1 MPSGI
6 VIVDKPADWTSQDVA
21 ARLRR
26 VFDERRIGHGG
37 TLDPMATGV
46 LPIFIGRATRAVPY
60 FEGADK
66 CYTAGIRLGTVTDTQ
81 DTTGR
86 VLSESNPCSL
96 SELESILP
104 QLTGEIDQVPPMYSA
119 VKIGGKKMYELARKG
134 VEVERKARKITIFS
148 MELESTEQDP
158 WLHIH
163 CSKGTYVRTICHDL
177 GQLAGCGATMSSLRR
192 TKAGQYELAQSVPLE
207 TLLNCENPL
216 DYLLPIDSLFA
227 DLPAYTLTPKQEE
240 KCKHGNPIPGLSLE
254 KGRYRV
260 YSESGEFLMVAN
272 FAKGLLTTEKSF
284 YEV

>member
-6 VIVDKPADWTSQDVA
+6 VIVDKPMDWTSQDVA

-66 CYTAGIRLGTVTDTQ
+66 CYTAGIHLGTVTDTQ
-81 DTTGR
+81 DTTGK
-86 VLSESNPCSL
+86 VLSQSTPCDLEALAEVL
-96 SELESILP
+96 S

-134 VEVERKARKITIFS
+134 VEIERKSRKITIFS
-148 MELESTEQDP
+148 MDLEQSEPDP
-158 WLHIH
+158 LLHIH

-177 GQLAGCGATMSSLRR
+177 GQLVGCGATMSSLRR
-192 TKAGQYELAQSVPLE
+192 TKAGQYDLAQSVPLE
-207 TLLNCENPL
+207 TLLSCENPL
-216 DYLLPIDSLFA
+216 AYLLPTDSLFA
-227 DLPAYTLTPKQEE
+227 HLPAVTLTAKQEA
-240 KCKHGNPIPGLSLE
+240 KCRNGNPIPGLSLAH
-254 KGRYRV
+254 GRYRV
-260 YSESGEFLMVAN
+260 YNEGGEFLMVAG
-272 FAKGLLTTEKSF
+272 FANGLLTTEKSF